1 MIDYSIYYQQ
11 ELQPDEIDGIP
22 HHDIFVSAFNSSA
35 RVRKVYEQ
43 ISADRKLWLVHPE
56 YRYSADQLP
65 KNQDMVVPKANNEAE
80 QVYELLASL
89 GSLDG
94 KTLCVDI
101 TGFMRHVLISLMSG
115 LARVGVAQVTV
126 LYSEPESYA
135 KQEATQ
141 FSTSTSG
148 TVRTIF
154 GMRQTRNEQA
164 PDALILGVGFDD
176 KLISEVINHKEHLLV
191 YPVLGFP
198 SLSPDMFQQSAVRA
212 ARSAAP
218 ALDEAWITK
227 RFFAPANNPFS
238 TATVV
243 SEIVR
248 RLDSAGTPPN
258 IYLSPLST
266 KVQVL
271 GFVLYWILEGQY
283 RGAVSPLL
291 PECDTY
297 AQETTIG
304 LKRLWKY
311 DVELKA

>member
-1 MIDYSIYYQQ
+1 MIDYSIFYQQ
-11 ELQPDEIDGIP
+11 ELQKTEISGINS
-22 HHDIFVSAFNSSA
+22 HDIFVSAFNSSE
-35 RVRKVYEQ
+35 RVKKVYEQ
-43 ISADRKLWLVHPE
+43 ISADRKVWLVHPE
-56 YRYSADQLP
+56 YRYRADEMP
-65 KNQDMVVPKANNEAE
+65 KNQEIILPNKNDEAT
-80 QVYELLASL
+80 QVYELLTAL
-89 GSLDG
+89 GPLDG
-94 KTLCVDI
+94 KTLCIDI
-101 TGFMRHVLISLMSG
+101 TGFMRHVLISLIAG
-115 LARVGVAQVTV
+115 LARAGAPKITV

-148 TVRTIF
+148 TVRTIH
-154 GMRQTRNEQA
+154 GMRLTRDEQA

-176 KLISEVINHKEHLLV
+176 KLISEVINHKEHLVV

-227 RFFAPANNPFS
+227 RYFAPANNPFA

-243 SEIVR
+243 SEIIR
-248 RLDSAGTPPN
+248 RLDLGGVPPN
-258 IYLSPLST
+258 IYLSPLAT

-297 AQETTIG
+297 AQETTVG

-311 DVELKA
+311 DIELQR